1 MSLFQRYYSINR
13 HLKLMMVLC
22 MCVPNIMAI
31 FLIVVK
37 TDKTVSTMLLVRE
50 YITNSHQLWP

>member
-1 MSLFQRYYSINR
+1 
-13 HLKLMMVLC
+13 